1 VVREKGR
8 YFYDGDFCEVS
19 LNPLDPR
26 IQIVISDWSVEIS
39 DPSPTNLWSMA
50 NHVRQATRQQ

>member
-1 VVREKGR
+1 VVKKNGR

-39 DPSPTNLWSMA
+39 DPSPTKLWPMA
-50 NHVRQATRQQ
+50 NHVSYAARQQ